1 MKFVYRASRS
11 RVNLDTVVAL
21 TTSSVSSAT
30 TRPTCRV
37 EMPRKNASRISIA
50 TSSARR

>member
-1 MKFVYRASRS
+1 
-11 RVNLDTVVAL
+11 VVAL
-21 TTSSVSSAT
+21 TTSPVNTAT
-30 TRPTCRV
+30 TLPTCRV